1 MLELACDFYREI
13 MERAA
18 EFLIGLGGG
27 ASNHDCYWW
36 EDFAVYQWQKGET
49 SERDSVSEM
58 TQTHWK

>member
-27 ASNHDCYWW
+27 ASSHDGYWW

-49 SERDSVSEM
+49 SEIQS
-58 TQTHWK
+58 QK